1 VSGGPG
7 GSPNIVLRA
16 KRAKPKRHALT
27 NSLLGEARAAL
38 ASKKDASFAIDNPRG
53 LSIRV
58 RNEEIAYYVQARG
71 PSAVVKRKIC
81 SVGEAKFSEIK
92 KIAAN
97 AVAAIK
103 NGRDVD
109 TVIASGLAKKSAQ
122 ETEIALDG
130 ADGRAQDLWT
140 LGIAIDEYMARTV
153 IKNGVQTPKLSAPS
167 IREIKDRLR
176 EKAEAQPLMNRFVKE
191 LRLDDFEKI
200 RDKLAASGG
209 GRSSPAKFVDL
220 SKRIFDWSAKYHRR
234 RTGLDPALPWWRGLA
249 YEYKSG
255 DRSKRYL
262 TPLQV
267 GMLLA
272 LLEGV
277 RALEHHTS
285 AAVFGALQ
293 LVWMTVQR
301 SGAVVGMQALN
312 FGRWVP
318 DPVEERAGWH
328 VFSWSA
334 DEVKG
339 KRECKL
345 SIPPVATAILE
356 RVANNAKNLTKIDS
370 MWAFPQARNVYLL
383 RAYANSRNE
392 VGIRQLDKHITESAL
407 NHALDALAG
416 RKPGWKNLLQM
427 VGLPDRIGP
436 HDSRRSATTFF
447 ENRGQGSYASALL
460 DHKVSG
466 SDKMSERVAAV
477 TQGVYSAADRI
488 PFKAEALQIWL
499 AAILPHY
506 ERAKADPRLKAA
518 IEARR
523 ASLEQNKKRGL
534 EKRAKTLEAKRNQTN
549 NEDTSKGWLV
559 SETKSDLFIGEADE

>member
-1 VSGGPG
+1 MSAPEE
-7 GSPNIVLRA
+7 SPNVAVRP
-16 KRAKPKRHALT
+16 KRAKAKRYALT
-27 NSLLGEARAAL
+27 NSLLADARAAL
-38 ASKKDASFAIDNPRG
+38 ASKTDATFAIDNPRG

-58 RNEEIAYYVQARG
+58 RNEEISYYVQARG
-71 PSAVVKRKIC
+71 PSRVVKRKIC

-97 AVAAIK
+97 AVTAIK
-103 NGRDVD
+103 TGRDVD
-109 TVIASGLAKKSAQ
+109 TAIASGLAKKSTQ
-122 ETEIALDG
+122 ETKIALDG

-140 LGIAIDEYMARTV
+140 LSIAIDEYMARSV
-153 IKNGVQTPKLSAPS
+153 MKNGVPTPKLSAPS
-167 IREIKDRLR
+167 IREVKDRLR
-176 EKAEAQPLMNRFVKE
+176 DKAEAQPLMNRFMKE
-191 LRLDDFEKI
+191 LRLDDFEKV
-200 RDKLAASGG
+200 RDKIAANGG

-220 SKRIFDWSAKYHRR
+220 SKRIFDWATKYHRR
-234 RTGLDPALPWWRGLA
+234 RTGLDPVLPWWRGLA

-277 RALEHHTS
+277 RALEQHTN

-293 LVWMTVQR
+293 LVWMIVQR

-312 FGRWVP
+312 FGRWTP
-318 DPVEERAGWH
+318 DPAEGRAGWR

-356 RVANNAKNLTKIDS
+356 QVANNAKALTKINS

-383 RAYANSRNE
+383 RAYASSGNE
-392 VGIRQLDKHITESAL
+392 VGIRQFDKHITESAL

-416 RKPGWKNLLQM
+416 RKPGWENLLQM

-436 HDSRRSATTFF
+436 HDARRSATTYF

-466 SDKMSERVAAV
+466 SDIMSEQVAAV

-488 PFKAEALQIWL
+488 AFKAKALKIWL
-499 AAILPHY
+499 AAILQHY

-534 EKRAKTLEAKRNQTN
+534 EKRAKTLEAKRNRTN
-549 NEDTSKGWLV
+549 SDDTSKV
-559 SETKSDLFIGEADE
+559 

>member
-1 VSGGPG
+1 MAPDNEESD
-7 GSPNIVLRA
+7 GSA
-16 KRAKPKRHALT
+16 KAKKRHALT
-27 NSLLGEARAAL
+27 KTLLEEARA
-38 ASKKDASFAIDNPRG
+38 SRDRKIDANFAIDNPRG
-53 LSIRV
+53 LSIRI
-58 RNEEIAYYVQARG
+58 RNGEIQYYVQARG
-71 PSAVVKRKIC
+71 PLGVVKRKIC
-81 SVGEAKFSEIK
+81 SVAAVNFAEIK
-92 KIAAN
+92 NIAAN
-97 AVAAIK
+97 AVTAIK

-122 ETEIALDG
+122 ETEVALDG
-130 ADGRAQDLWT
+130 ADGKAQDLWT
-140 LGIAIDEYMARTV
+140 FGIAIDEYMARMV
-153 IKNGVQTPKLSAPS
+153 IKNGVPTPKLSVS
-167 IREIKDRLR
+167 SVREIKDRLCD
-176 EKAEAQPLMNRFVKE
+176 KAEAQPLMNRFAKE

-200 RDKLAASGG
+200 RDKIAASGG

-220 SKRIFDWSAKYHRR
+220 SKRIFDWMAKYHRR

-249 YEYKSG
+249 YEYKNG

-262 TPLQV
+262 TPSQV
-267 GMLLA
+267 GMLIA

-277 RALEHHTS
+277 RALEHHTN

-293 LVWMTVQR
+293 LVWMIVQR

-312 FGRWVP
+312 SGRWAP
-318 DPVEERAGWH
+318 DPVDERAGWR

-345 SIPPVATAILE
+345 SIPPVATAIME
-356 RVANNAKNLTKIDS
+356 RVATNAKTLTAIDS

-383 RAYANSRNE
+383 RAYASSGNE
-392 VGIRQLDKHITESAL
+392 VGICQFDRHITESAL

-416 RKPGWKNLLQM
+416 RKSGWENLLDM

-436 HDSRRSATTFF
+436 HDSRRSAATFF
-447 ENRGQGSYASALL
+447 ENQGLGSYASALL

-466 SDKMSERVAAV
+466 SDKMSEQVAAV

-488 PFKAEALQIWL
+488 LFKAEALEIWL

-518 IEARR
+518 IEVRR

-534 EKRAKTLEAKRNQTN
+534 EKRAKTLEAKRNQAN
-549 NEDTSKGWLV
+549 NDDISEGWLV
-559 SETKSDLFIGEADE
+559 SETENDPFIGEAGE